1 MYNQTNGNQGEI
13 MKKAFVCL
21 SAIFVLTT
29 GLCFGQQN
37 YSQMTETHY
46 SVRSKFGVYY
56 RTPVS
61 KIIHNYNE
69 AGLETELC
77 IFNEKDEQIQTIGY
91 EYDMGG
97 TLVAETN
104 RSVIA
109 LLNQRTEYEYDE
121 YGQQTSAS
129 TWDIKGQ
136 EKILNEKIIIK
147 RSGNKVIKTGYD
159 TEGALIWRTV
169 DRYSESNE
177 LLQEEQYESDGIKG
191 ILIFNTWAAD
201 GSLLQRDVY
210 DETQRPVE
218 STLFIY
224 NDENQLEEIQVF
236 DGDGRICNRYVYKY
250 DAKGNVSSIYTYDVA
265 DKFGQVYNE
274 LSSIQTFTYKY

>member
-1 MYNQTNGNQGEI
+1 

-21 SAIFVLTT
+21 SAIFVLTA

-77 IFNEKDEQIQTIGY
+77 IFNENDEQIQTMTY

-104 RSVIA
+104 INT
-109 LLNQRTEYEYDE
+109 LININQRTEYEYDE
-121 YGQQTSAS
+121 YGQQTGAT
-129 TWDIKGQ
+129 TWDIKGE
-136 EKILNEKIIIK
+136 EKILKEKIIIK

-159 TEGALIWRTV
+159 KEGALTWRTV
-169 DRYSESNE
+169 DRYSQTDEV
-177 LLQEEQYESDGIKG
+177 LQQEQYEADGIKCML
-191 ILIFNTWAAD
+191 ILNTWASD
-201 GSLLQRDVY
+201 GNLLQRDIF
-210 DETQRPVE
+210 DENQTPLE

-224 NDENQLEEIQVF
+224 NEENQLEDIQIF

-250 DAKGNVSSIYTYDVA
+250 DAKGNVSSIYMYDVA